1 MEKNK
6 ALDRMCLKI
15 MINIS
20 VIGIMIY
27 PMEWEF
33 ICMIMELVNKSMSI
47 SESFIKGILMEPA
60 N

>member
-6 ALDRMCLKI
+6 ALDRMFLKI

-33 ICMIMELVNKSMSI
+33 ICMIMEPINKSMSI
-47 SESFIKGILMEPA
+47 
-60 N
+60 